1 MRTLILLRHAQAVP
15 QAVDGQDF
23 DRPLSRAGRNEAQ
36 RSAQRLRD
44 AGLVPDRIL
53 ASPARRTTETAAL
66 LLPVLGLSAGVMQYP
81 PEVYQATAAKL
92 GEAIT
97 QHGAGARCLL
107 LVGHN
112 PGLSALA
119 ATLLQQPGL
128 SLATAE
134 FRHLQLP
141 EDDWKR

>member
-1 MRTLILLRHAQAVP
+1 MGTLILLRHAQALP

-23 DRPLSRAGRNEAQ
+23 ERPLSRVGRDEAQ

-53 ASPARRTTETAAL
+53 ASPAQRTLETTTL
-66 LLPVLGLSAGVMQYP
+66 LLSALNLPAGIVQYP
-81 PEVYQATAAKL
+81 PELYLASAAKL
-92 GEAIT
+92 GEVIA

-119 ATLLQQPGL
+119 AVLLQQSGL
-128 SLATAE
+128 NLATAE
-134 FRHLQLP
+134 FRHLPLP
-141 EDDWKR
+141 

>member
-1 MRTLILLRHAQAVP
+1 MGTLVLLRHAQALP

-23 DRPLSRAGRNEAQ
+23 GRPLSRAGREEAQ

-44 AGLVPDRIL
+44 ADLIPDRIL
-53 ASPARRTTETAAL
+53 ASPALRTMETTAL
-66 LLPVLGLSAGVMQYP
+66 LLSALDLPAGIAQYP
-81 PEVYQATAAKL
+81 PELYLASPAKL
-92 GEAIT
+92 GELIA
-97 QHGAGARCLL
+97 QHGNGARCLL

-119 ATLLQQPGL
+119 AILLQQPGL

-134 FRHLQLP
+134 FRPLP
-141 EDDWKR
+141 LP